1 MKRKFLLMLA
11 TVLISGLSSAAFP
24 QEKYPTR
31 PVEIVVAHRAGGGV
45 DLFFRLLSEE
55 LKKTW
60 KVPVTVEN
68 QFSAGGVT
76 AANAVAQAK
85 KDGHTVL
92 GIIVGVLSTMTAVKP
107 DGPVNLMRD
116 FDPVLINPGYASV
129 IYLVNSDSK
138 FKTLKDIINYAKE
151 KPGELICG
159 TGPRGTEN
167 FLEWELLK
175 RVAKVDITT
184 LSYQGSAE
192 VYPQLLG
199 GHIQIGGGADTSS
212 KAYIDSGRMRPIVV
226 DMKSPILPNVPTFAE
241 AGYPEVNLIT
251 TVALLGPKGL
261 PANVAKAWDSA
272 AKAIFKD
279 SGFLAS
285 LKKAGLNNHVET
297 DPVKMREFLNGEVK
311 KYAQFTPE
319 QLGFK

>member
-1 MKRKFLLMLA
+1 MTIKLLFVFSFVA
-11 TVLISGLSSAAFP
+11 IFSSASSA
-24 QEKYPTR
+24 QEKFPNR
-31 PVEIVVAHRAGGGV
+31 PVQIVVAHRAGGGV
-45 DLFFRLLSEE
+45 DLFFRLVAEE

-60 KVPVTVEN
+60 KVPVSVEN
-68 QFSAGGVT
+68 QFSAGGMT
-76 AANAVAQAK
+76 AANTVAQSK
-85 KDGHTVL
+85 KDGDTVL
-92 GIIVGVLSTMTAVKP
+92 GIIVGILSTMTAVKP
-107 DGPVNLMRD
+107 DGPVNLTRD

-129 IYLVNSDSK
+129 IYLVKSDSK
-138 FKTLKDIINYAKE
+138 FKTLKDVINYAKE

-184 LSYQGSAE
+184 LSYQGSSE

-199 GHIQIGGGADTSS
+199 GHIQIAGGADTSS
-212 KAYIDSGRMRPIVV
+212 KPYIDSGRMRPLVV
-226 DMKSPILPNVPTFAE
+226 DMKSTILPDVPTFAE

-261 PANVAKAWDSA
+261 PSA
-272 AKAIFKD
+272 VTKGWESAVKTILKD
-279 SGFLAS
+279 TEFLAS
-285 LKKAGLNNHVET
+285 LKKAGLNNYIEG

-319 QLGFK
+319 QLGLK